1 MNLASNH
8 DYTWAIIKIL
18 GINRALLHVLL
29 NEHRDATF
37 FYFKIKVPTIYI
49 YITINK
55 AKFGKTLNADSISVD
70 YVTLIENTL

>member
-37 FYFKIKVPTIYI
+37 YFKIKVPTIYI
-49 YITINK
+49 LQSIRQSL
-55 AKFGKTLNADSISVD
+55 AKLSMQILFQ
-70 YVTLIENTL
+70 